1 MNTFGRNFR
10 CTTFGESH
18 GPALGVIVDGCP
30 AGIALAEV
38 DIQPLLDRR
47 RPGTSGIVSP
57 RKESDQV
64 SILSGIF
71 EGRTTGTPVAL
82 VIYNR
87 DAASQDYEQIR
98 ELYRPGHADITYT
111 GKYGIRDYR
120 GGGRS
125 SGRETV
131 ARVAAGAIAMK
142 CLDLYHI
149 SIRSRIVEI
158 HGTSDPAGMEE
169 EIRKAQAAGDSV
181 GGIVEIIAARCP
193 PGLGDPVFGKLDAG
207 IAAAMMGIGAVKGV
221 EIGEGFNA
229 ARLSGSENND
239 PITPGGFLSNHAGG
253 ILGGIS
259 TGADIVARVAVKPTP
274 SIRKNQATI
283 DIHGQERII
292 SVPGRH
298 DPCIVPRIL
307 PVAEAM
313 LALVILDCLLEDRKC
328 RNFGQDAGKDN
339 VT

>member
-18 GPALGVIVDGCP
+18 GPALGVVVDGCP
-30 AGIALAEV
+30 PGLALAEA

-47 RPGTSGIVSP
+47 RPGTSDIVSP
-57 RKESDQV
+57 RNESDQV

-71 EGRTTGTPVAL
+71 EGRTTGTPIAMV
-82 VIYNR
+82 VYNH
-87 DAASQDYEQIR
+87 DTVSQDYEQIR
-98 ELYRPGHADITYT
+98 ELFRPGHADITYS

-142 CLDLYHI
+142 CLDMYRI
-149 SIRSRIVEI
+149 QIRSRIVEI
-158 HGTSDPAGMEE
+158 HGISDPAGMEE
-169 EIRKAQAAGDSV
+169 EIRNARAAGDSV
-181 GGIVEIIAARCP
+181 GGIVEIVASGCP
-193 PGLGDPVFGKLDAG
+193 PGLGDPVFGKLDAR
-207 IAAAMMGIGAVKGV
+207 IAGAMMGIGAVKGI

-229 ARLSGSENND
+229 ARLYGSGDND
-239 PITPGGFLSNHAGG
+239 PMTAEGFLTNHAGG

-259 TGADIVARVAVKPTP
+259 TGADIVTRIAVKPTP
-274 SIRKNQATI
+274 SIRKTQVTI
-283 DIHGQERII
+283 DIRGQERSI

-313 LALVILDCLLEDRKC
+313 LSLVILDCLLEDRKC
-328 RNFGQDAGKDN
+328 RDFVHDAGKDD